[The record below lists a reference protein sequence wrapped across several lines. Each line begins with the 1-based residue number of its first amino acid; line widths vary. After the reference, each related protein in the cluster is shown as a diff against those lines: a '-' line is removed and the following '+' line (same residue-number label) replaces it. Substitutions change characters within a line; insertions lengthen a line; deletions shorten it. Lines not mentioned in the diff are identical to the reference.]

1 MIVLKKIL
9 YGFIIIA
16 LTSVIF
22 YLSFNY
28 KKTSEP
34 NVYYKVY
41 LEDEVLG
48 VIKSKTEL
56 ENYIDKQGDSIKE
69 KLGVLNVYA
78 PTGIKIEKIATYDSE
93 VSEVEDI
100 YALIEEKAS
109 FTVKGYQFTI
119 RKYSEETEKEIVS
132 YIYTTSEDVFT
143 DAITEFIN
151 AYVGE
156 DVYVSFKNNEVVEIT
171 TTGSRTE
178 NIYIDENIT
187 IKEKYISTTEKIYTD
202 SKELSQFLLFGKN
215 IEMKEYTVKAGET
228 IEQIAYNNEIS
239 VNELILSN
247 PTFSGENQLVFAGQ
261 VVTIGVPDPQL
272 SAVLEEYV
280 VEDQEVQYT
289 TVEVYDETM
298 NMGKT
303 EVRQEGENGIVRVA
317 QRVRTVNGVVTYVD
331 PISKTELKPTV
342 NKVVALG
349 SKYVPSVG
357 STENWHWPTD
367 SGWVISSGYGWRIDP
382 YTGTRSFHGA
392 IDIAGTG
399 YNSNIY
405 AATNGVV
412 YRNGYTSVNGYY
424 VIINHNNGYYTH
436 YGHMIRKSDLT
447 VGQTVAK
454 GDIIG
459 HVGSTGAA
467 TGPHVH
473 FSVWVGIPWRGYTI
487 NPLSMY

>member
-9 YGFIIIA
+9 YGFIIIV

-289 TVEVYDETM
+289 TV
-298 NMGKT
+298 
-303 EVRQEGENGIVRVA
+303 
-317 QRVRTVNGVVTYVD
+317 
-331 PISKTELKPTV
+331 
-342 NKVVALG
+342 
-349 SKYVPSVG
+349 
-357 STENWHWPTD
+357 
-367 SGWVISSGYGWRIDP
+367 
-382 YTGTRSFHGA
+382 
-392 IDIAGTG
+392 
-399 YNSNIY
+399 
-405 AATNGVV
+405 
-412 YRNGYTSVNGYY
+412 
-424 VIINHNNGYYTH
+424 
-436 YGHMIRKSDLT
+436 
-447 VGQTVAK
+447 
-454 GDIIG
+454 
-459 HVGSTGAA
+459 
-467 TGPHVH
+467 
-473 FSVWVGIPWRGYTI
+473 
-487 NPLSMY
+487 